1 MTQDTNQ
8 KVKLIRG
15 PGSVQPCP
23 ARERVARVSC
33 HRGCL
38 SSTRSW
44 DFPACVL
51 VPRGARTAGGRS
63 LPILQATPP
72 KAVLEASAAS
82 PGWEGSPSP
91 CPRSPDTPPRRL
103 ASGGM
108 QVPSPH
114 SHPLFTY
121 PQKTLSGQAG
131 ENNVSRSPLRTFPG
145 PGFGRDP
152 QGSPEPLSQ
161 SWGVEIS
168 GTEEISG
175 SHS

>member
-1 MTQDTNQ
+1 MRSD
-8 KVKLIRG
+8 
-15 PGSVQPCP
+15 PGYKPESETDSRARVSAALPCH
-23 ARERVARVSC
+23 ACSGRWVARVSQ
-33 HRGCL
+33 RVPV
-38 SSTRSW
+38 SSPRSC

-51 VPRGARTAGGRS
+51 VPRDGRTAGGR
-63 LPILQATPP
+63 P
-72 KAVLEASAAS
+72 KVVLEAWVAFH
-82 PGWEGSPSP
+82 GWEGSPSP
-91 CPRSPDTPPRRL
+91 CPHSLDTPPRHL

-131 ENNVSRSPLRTFPG
+131 ENVSRSLLKTFPG
-145 PGFGRDP
+145 PGFSRDP
-152 QGSPEPLSQ
+152 QGSPGPLSQ
-161 SWGVEIS
+161 FWGVEIS